1 MIYLKKDEVDIEKVK
16 SQVLLTYAIL
26 KKENSIKAILESLE
40 KLKND
45 FKELE
50 EKKKRKG
57 GRGKNTYERLLEAK
71 LKVIEM
77 GLTYRRDP
85 EEILAILKSIDQI
98 VDEAREKYKKL
109 EELKAKEEKQ
119 KL

>member
-1 MIYLKKDEVDIEKVK
+1 MGVIYLKKDVDLEKLK

-57 GRGKNTYERLLEAK
+57 GRKNTYERLLEAK
-71 LKVIEM
+71 LKVVEM
-77 GLTYRRDP
+77 GLMYKRDP

>member
-1 MIYLKKDEVDIEKVK
+1 MKKDVDVEKIK
-16 SQVLLTYAIL
+16 SQVLLTYAAL
-26 KKENSIKAILESLE
+26 KKESSIKAVLESLE

-50 EKKKRKG
+50 EEKKKRKG
-57 GRGKNTYERLLEAK
+57 GRKNTYEKLLEAK
-71 LKVIEM
+71 LKVVEM
-77 GLTYRRDP
+77 GLMYKRDP
-85 EEILAILKSIDQI
+85 KEILEILKTIDHQ

-109 EELKAKEEKQ
+109 KAKEEKQ